1 MQSWNGAEKL
11 GVCVLFWERFTE
23 RTIGQLDNNFTVQC
37 LFGRDLMLYWFTVH
51 KAIALLWCN
60 ARPLLLVQFIA
71 GGWVCVCRKRERR
84 EKATNLITMRC
95 TSLSIQFTDWLK
107 PAKILFAAHCLDLF
121 GGGKDLW
128 DGLYQNEN
136 GQIWFAWRDKD
147 LGRKM
152 VLVQFVPT
160 GTTVAATI
168 LFSGFKRKWRL
179 NIFIH
184 CKKVLIGCR
193 W

>member
-1 MQSWNGAEKL
+1 MLIIEEWMEIEKTKKGGIGNCIFPSIQFREKFTGKLGALVHFSQNALFRQMQFIHWDRNALFTMQSWNDAGKL
-11 GVCVLFWERFTE
+11 GVCVLFNERFTKCA
-23 RTIGQLDNNFTVQC
+23 TTAFLGGIWCNSTFMMQ
-37 LFGRDLMLYWFTVH
+37 
-51 KAIALLWCN
+51 CN

-136 GQIWFAWRDKD
+136 GQIWFA
-147 LGRKM
+147 
-152 VLVQFVPT
+152 
-160 GTTVAATI
+160 
-168 LFSGFKRKWRL
+168 
-179 NIFIH
+179 
-184 CKKVLIGCR
+184 
-193 W
+193 